1 MTPDAQPSVSPPRF
15 VTDERDLIEE
25 RLKMAL
31 SGNVTAMAAAARY
44 VMGWEEGAKPAGGK
58 RIRPALCLFG
68 AKAFGAHQEE
78 AMPGAIAVELLHNFS
93 LVHDEIQDRDET
105 RHNRPTIWTVV
116 GDAQAINVGNYLYTR
131 SIGSLA
137 ECTAEPERKVAAIEL
152 LMSAT
157 SAMLEGQWADISF
170 ESEAFVSAPDYL
182 RMVEGKTGALLG
194 ASVAIGAV
202 LGGAGA
208 DDVELLR
215 RWGVKLGLAFQAR
228 DDYLGIWGDANVT
241 GKPVGNDVARKKK
254 SLPIVYGLAKVGTSA
269 VIRDAF
275 QSEAPS
281 SEQVDRVVA
290 SLELG
295 GVDQKCLDET
305 AAYAEEASKL
315 LDDVSLNDE
324 AREGFQQL
332 TDYFVG
338 RTA

>member
-1 MTPDAQPSVSPPRF
+1 MTQEKQPSTNPPRF
-15 VTDERDLIEE
+15 LSEYRSLIDERLQ
-25 RLKMAL
+25 MAL
-31 SGNVTAMAAAARY
+31 AEDVTALAASARY
-44 VMGWEEGAKPAGGK
+44 VMGWEDDIESAGGK
-58 RIRPALCLFG
+58 RIRPALCLHG
-68 AKAFGAHQEE
+68 GQAFGAHREE
-78 AMPGAIAVELLHNFS
+78 AIPGAVAVELLHNFS

-131 SIGSLA
+131 AISSLA
-137 ECTAEPERKVAAIEL
+137 GCTADPARKVKAIEL

-157 SAMLEGQWADISF
+157 CAMLEGQWADISF
-170 ESEAFVSAPDYL
+170 EDESFVTVPDYL

-202 LGGAGA
+202 LGGADP

-228 DDYLGIWGDANVT
+228 DDYLGIWGDSNVT

-275 QSEAPS
+275 QADQPS
-281 SEQVDRVVA
+281 DEQVERVVA

-295 GVDQKCLDET
+295 NVDQQCLDQT
-305 AAYAEEASKL
+305 AVYAEDASKL
-315 LDDVSLNDE
+315 LADVSLDDE
-324 AREGFQQL
+324 ARDGFQQL

-338 RTA
+338 RLA